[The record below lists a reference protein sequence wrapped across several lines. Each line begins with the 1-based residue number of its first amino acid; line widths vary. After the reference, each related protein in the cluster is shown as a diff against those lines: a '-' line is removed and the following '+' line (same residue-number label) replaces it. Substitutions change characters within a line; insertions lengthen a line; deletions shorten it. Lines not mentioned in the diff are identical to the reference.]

1 MNPTGVTICLSE
13 YAVKET
19 IDRLE
24 AFLRQH
30 GVTIYARI
38 DQKLEL
44 EKTGQTI
51 RPLEFLLF
59 GNPNA
64 GGPVMIENPIAAL
77 DLPLKIIAWE
87 DIDQKVWVAYNKG
100 SYVKERFSL
109 SDSVS
114 AALNLDVVVAK
125 AFEQSI

>member
-1 MNPTGVTICLSE
+1 MNPKGVTICLSR

-19 IDRLE
+19 IDRLQS
-24 AFLRQH
+24 FLQQH

-38 DQKLEL
+38 DQQLEL

-51 RPLEFLLF
+51 DPLEFLLF

-64 GGPVMIENPIAAL
+64 GGPAMIENPVAAL

-87 DIDQKVWVAYNKG
+87 DNDKKVWVAYNEAGYIKD
-100 SYVKERFSL
+100 RFSL

-114 AALNLDVVVAK
+114 AALNLDLVVPK
-125 AFEQSI
+125 ALA